1 MKNSGVSGQ
10 MSIKALT
17 EWFQR
22 WSLENPRGKEFPEM
36 VKEIDGRPVDKMV
49 VYKTFKNPHQISL

>member
-1 MKNSGVSGQ
+1 

-17 EWFQR
+17 ESFQR
-22 WSLENPRGKEFPEM
+22 WNLENPRSKEFPEM